1 VPLFMFQAVQAA
13 LLPKLARLAAQGLY
27 DDFRQGFRRLMQ
39 VVVVV
44 GVVGVILAFTI
55 GPIVL
60 DIVFNA
66 HVGRRTLT
74 MLALGS
80 GMYMVGLGIAQAVI
94 ALHGHAWAAAGWIA
108 GLCTFVVV
116 TVVASHDLL
125 LRVELGLVA
134 GSLVAM
140 ATFAYALHVKLG
152 DGAETDTDA
161 LMNAITDHP
170 LETP

>member
-1 VPLFMFQAVQAA
+1 VQAA

-39 VVVVV
+39 VVVGV
-44 GVVGVILAFTI
+44 GVIGVILAFTI
-55 GPIVL
+55 GPTVL

-80 GMYMVGLGIAQAVI
+80 GMYMVALGIAQAVI

-108 GLCTFVVV
+108 GLATFVVV
-116 TVVASHDLL
+116 TAVASHDLL

-140 ATFAYALHVKLG
+140 ATFAVALRLKLQ
-152 DGAETDTDA
+152 DGAVVDHDSFVD
-161 LMNAITDHP
+161 AITDHP